1 MSEINWIGI
10 LGSITTVV
18 AFVAFLAIVVWAY
31 SGRRKK
37 AFDAAANA
45 PFALPDDEIGARGQ
59 GRGTDMLAAK
69 PSQDDHSTP
78 TGGSA
83 TAQAASVGEHK

>member
-18 AFVAFLAIVVWAY
+18 AFLAIVAWAY
-31 SGRRKK
+31 SGRRKA

-59 GRGTDMLAAK
+59 GRGTAMVAAG
-69 PSQDDHSTP
+69 PSQGDHSTP
-78 TGGSA
+78 SGGSA
-83 TAQAASVGEHK
+83 AAQAASVGVHK

>member
-1 MSEINWIGI
+1 MSEFNWIGI

-31 SGRRKK
+31 SKRRKA

-45 PFALPDDEIGARGQ
+45 PFALPDDEIGERGQ
-59 GRGTDMLAAK
+59 GRGT
-69 PSQDDHSTP
+69 Q
-78 TGGSA
+78 
-83 TAQAASVGEHK
+83 Q